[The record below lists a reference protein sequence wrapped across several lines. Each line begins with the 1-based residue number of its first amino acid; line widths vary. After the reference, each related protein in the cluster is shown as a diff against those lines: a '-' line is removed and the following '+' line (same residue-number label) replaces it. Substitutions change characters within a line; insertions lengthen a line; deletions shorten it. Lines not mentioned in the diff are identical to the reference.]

1 MSKWFIPYICLKSPF
16 TCYIVSSI
24 TLFMSVAAYA
34 ENNTDVSNFSKAEF
48 DSNFLVGNAQK
59 IDIARFKYGNP
70 ILPGE
75 YSLDVYVNG
84 QWLGKQR
91 MQFNALIPNT
101 NAETCFTEAM
111 LLEYGVKADV
121 LSQTASTSS
130 ASCKALA
137 SWINNAFYLF
147 DSSRLRI
154 DISIPQAVLEKNA
167 QGYID
172 PHLWDRGINAAFL
185 TYNATAY
192 RIVNEQHENTYAFM
206 GTNLGANLASWQFR
220 HNGQWKWQSQPS
232 SQSNDS
238 SYTSTNTYVQKAFP
252 QIHGVVTLGDY
263 FTNSDFIDSLP
274 YRGVNISSD
283 DRMLPNSMVG
293 YAPRIRGYA
302 KTNAK
307 VEVRQQ
313 GNLIYQ
319 TTVPPGNF
327 EINDLYPTG
336 FGGELQVSVIESNG
350 VIQKFAIPYASVIEM
365 LRPQMS
371 RYSLTLGQ
379 FRDSNVKLT
388 PWLIQGKYQRGINNY
403 LTAYSSAQGAQQYF
417 SVLLGTAFST
427 LIGAISFDVTHSNAE
442 FAQQPKMVGQSYRL
456 SYSKLFSPTHTNL
469 TLATYRY
476 STENYLKL
484 RDAILIR
491 DLQQQNIDSFSV
503 GKQKSEFQL
512 TLNQALP
519 NQWGNFYLVGSWT
532 NYWNQSTPNKQFQLG
547 YSNQFKDLTY
557 SLSAINSEITQADG
571 RAGQD
576 TRYLAS
582 LSFPLD
588 FKKTSLN
595 LNSVL
600 SEDSQILSLSGFTG
614 SRLNYGAS
622 ISSQDQGQTNLNI
635 NGNYKTN
642 YTTIGASISYADSY
656 QQEMLNLSGNIVAHS
671 QGLLFGPDQAQ
682 TMVLVY
688 APDAT
693 GAQVGNTPGLSI
705 NKKGYAVIP
714 YVTPYRMND
723 ISLDPQ
729 NMSTQVELAESS
741 LRIAPYAGSI
751 TKVQFSTKKGY
762 ALFISTTALDGSH
775 LPFAAQVY
783 NQNNEVIG
791 IVAQGS
797 RIYLR
802 TPLSHDRLYVKW
814 GDKSTEKCELEYD
827 ITDQIKHNNQPI
839 IMTKAVCK

>member
-1 MSKWFIPYICLKSPF
+1 M
-16 TCYIVSSI
+16 
-24 TLFMSVAAYA
+24 AAYA
-34 ENNTDVSNFSKAEF
+34 ENNTDVSHFSKAEF

-84 QWLGKQR
+84 QWLGKRR
-91 MQFNALIPNT
+91 MQFNALTPNT

-111 LLEYGVKADV
+111 LFEYGVKADV
-121 LSQTASTSS
+121 LSQKASTSS

-137 SWINNAFYLF
+137 SWIDNAFYLF
-147 DSSRLRI
+147 DSSRLRL

-192 RIVNEQHENTYAFM
+192 RIVNEQRENTYAFM

-220 HNGQWKWQSQPS
+220 HNGQWKWQSQSS
-232 SQSNDS
+232 SQSNNS

-403 LTAYSSAQGAQQYF
+403 LTAYSSAQGTQQYF

-427 LIGAISFDVTHSNAE
+427 PIGAISFDVTHSNAE
-442 FAQQPKMVGQSYRL
+442 FAQLPKMAGQSYRL

-484 RDAILIR
+484 RNAILIR

-576 TRYLAS
+576 TQYLAS

-671 QGLLFGPDQAQ
+671 QGLLFGTDQAQ

-693 GAQVGNTPGLSI
+693 GAQVGNMPGLSI

-751 TKVQFSTKKGY
+751 TKVQFTTKKGY
-762 ALFISTTALDGSH
+762 ALFISTTTLDGSH

-802 TPLSHDRLYVKW
+802 TPLNHDRLYVKW

>member
-1 MSKWFIPYICLKSPF
+1 M
-16 TCYIVSSI
+16 
-24 TLFMSVAAYA
+24 AAYA

-84 QWLGKQR
+84 QWLGKRR
-91 MQFNALIPNT
+91 MQFNALTPNT

-111 LLEYGVKADV
+111 LFEYGVKADV
-121 LSQTASTSS
+121 LSQKASTSS

-137 SWINNAFYLF
+137 SWIDNAFYLF
-147 DSSRLRI
+147 DSSRLRL

-192 RIVNEQHENTYAFM
+192 RIVNEQRENTYAFM

-220 HNGQWKWQSQPS
+220 HNGQWKWQSQSS

-350 VIQKFAIPYASVIEM
+350 AIQKFSIPYASVIEM

-379 FRDSNVKLT
+379 FRDSNIKLT

-403 LTAYSSAQGAQQYF
+403 LTAYSSAQGTQQYF

-427 LIGAISFDVTHSNAE
+427 PIGAISFDVTHSNAE
-442 FAQQPKMVGQSYRL
+442 FAQQPKMTGQSYRL

-476 STENYLKL
+476 STENYFKL

-576 TRYLAS
+576 TQYLAS

-751 TKVQFSTKKGY
+751 TKVQFTTKKGY
-762 ALFISTTALDGSH
+762 ALFISTTTLDGSH

-783 NQNNEVIG
+783 NQDNEVIG

-802 TPLSHDRLYVKW
+802 TPLNHDRLYVKW

>member
-34 ENNTDVSNFSKAEF
+34 ENNTDVSHFSKAEF

-84 QWLGKQR
+84 QWLGKRR
-91 MQFNALIPNT
+91 MQFNALTPNT

-111 LLEYGVKADV
+111 LFEYGVKADV
-121 LSQTASTSS
+121 LSQKASTSS

-137 SWINNAFYLF
+137 SWIDNAFYLF
-147 DSSRLRI
+147 DSSRLRL

-206 GTNLGANLASWQFR
+206 GTNLGANLASLQFR
-220 HNGQWKWQSQPS
+220 HNGQWKWQSQSS
-232 SQSNDS
+232 SQSNNS

-350 VIQKFAIPYASVIEM
+350 AIQKFSIPYASVIEM

-379 FRDSNVKLT
+379 FRDSNIKLT
-388 PWLIQGKYQRGINNY
+388 PWLIQGKYQQGINNY
-403 LTAYSSAQGAQQYF
+403 LTAYSAAQGTQQYF

-427 LIGAISFDVTHSNAE
+427 PIGAISFDVTHSNAE
-442 FAQQPKMVGQSYRL
+442 FAQQPKMTGQSYRL

-576 TRYLAS
+576 TQYLAS

-614 SRLNYGAS
+614 NRLNYGAS

-751 TKVQFSTKKGY
+751 TKVQFTTKKGY
-762 ALFISTTALDGSH
+762 ALFISTTDLDGSH

-802 TPLSHDRLYVKW
+802 TPLSHNRLYVKW

>member
-34 ENNTDVSNFSKAEF
+34 ENNTDVSHFSKAEF

-70 ILPGE
+70 ILSGE

-84 QWLGKQR
+84 QWLGKRR

-137 SWINNAFYLF
+137 SWIDNAFYLF
-147 DSSRLRI
+147 DSSRLRL

-192 RIVNEQHENTYAFM
+192 RIVNEQRENTYAFM

-220 HNGQWKWQSQPS
+220 HNGQWKWQSQSS

-319 TTVPPGNF
+319 TTVSPGNF

-350 VIQKFAIPYASVIEM
+350 AIQKFSIPYASVIEM

-403 LTAYSSAQGAQQYF
+403 LTAYSSAQGTQQYF

-427 LIGAISFDVTHSNAE
+427 PIGAISFDVTHSNAE
-442 FAQQPKMVGQSYRL
+442 FAQQPKMTGQSYRL

-576 TRYLAS
+576 TQYLVS

-751 TKVQFSTKKGY
+751 TKVQFTTKKGY
-762 ALFISTTALDGSH
+762 ALFISTTTLDGSH

>member
-34 ENNTDVSNFSKAEF
+34 ENNTDVSHFSKAEF

-84 QWLGKQR
+84 QWLGKRR

-111 LLEYGVKADV
+111 LFEYGVKADV
-121 LSQTASTSS
+121 LSQKASTSS

-137 SWINNAFYLF
+137 SWIDNAFYLF
-147 DSSRLRI
+147 DSSRLRL

-192 RIVNEQHENTYAFM
+192 RIVNEQRENTYAFM

-232 SQSNDS
+232 SQSNNS

-350 VIQKFAIPYASVIEM
+350 AIQKFSIPYASVIEM

-388 PWLIQGKYQRGINNY
+388 PWLIQGKYQQGINNY
-403 LTAYSSAQGAQQYF
+403 LTSYSAAQGTQQYF

-427 LIGAISFDVTHSNAE
+427 PIGAISFDVTHSNAE
-442 FAQQPKMVGQSYRL
+442 FAQQPKMTGQSYRL

-576 TRYLAS
+576 TQYLAS

-762 ALFISTTALDGSH
+762 ALFISTTTLDGSH

>member
-1 MSKWFIPYICLKSPF
+1 MPKWFIPYICLKSPF
-16 TCYIVSSI
+16 TWYVVSSI
-24 TLFMSVAAYA
+24 TLFMPVAIYA
-34 ENNTDVSNFSKAEF
+34 ENNTDVPHFTKAEF

-75 YSLDVYVNG
+75 YSLDVYLNG
-84 QWLGKQR
+84 QWLGKRR
-91 MQFNALIPNT
+91 MRFTASAPNI
-101 NAETCFTEAM
+101 NAETCFTEAT

-121 LSQTASTSS
+121 LSQHDSNSS
-130 ASCKALA
+130 LSCKALA
-137 SWINNAFYLF
+137 SWIDSAFYVF

-154 DISIPQAVLEKNA
+154 DISIPQVVLEKNP

-185 TYNATAY
+185 SYNATAY
-192 RIVNEQHENTYAFM
+192 RIVNEQHENNYAFM
-206 GTNLGANLASWQFR
+206 GANLGANVASWQFR
-220 HNGQWKWQSQPS
+220 HNGQWKWQSQS
-232 SQSNDS
+232 NSQSNNS
-238 SYTSTNTYVQKAFP
+238 SYTSTNTYIQKAFP
-252 QIHGVVTLGDY
+252 DIHGVVTLGDY

-274 YRGVNISSD
+274 YRGMNISSD
-283 DRMLPNSMVG
+283 DRMLPNSMLG
-293 YAPRIRGYA
+293 YAPRVRGYA

-336 FGGELQVSVIESNG
+336 FGGELQVSVLESNG
-350 VIQKFAIPYASVIEM
+350 VVQKYSIPYASVIEM

-371 RYSLTLGQ
+371 RYSFTLGQ
-379 FRDSNVKLT
+379 FRDPNIKLT

-403 LTAYSSAQGAQQYF
+403 LTTYSAIQGTQQYF

-427 LIGAISFDVTHSNAE
+427 PIGAISFDVTHSNTN
-442 FAQQPKMVGQSYRL
+442 FSHQPKMTGQSYRL
-456 SYSKLFSPTHTNL
+456 SYNKLFSPTHTNL

-476 STENYLKL
+476 STQNYLKL

-491 DLQQQNIDSFSV
+491 DLQEQNIDSFSV
-503 GKQKSEFQL
+503 GKQKSEFQIN
-512 TLNQALP
+512 LNQALP
-519 NQWGNFYLVGSWT
+519 NQWGSFYLVGSWT
-532 NYWNQSTPNKQFQLG
+532 NYWNQSTTNKQFQLG
-547 YSNQFKDLTY
+547 YNNQFKDLTY
-557 SLSAINSEITQADG
+557 SFSAINSETIEAGG
-571 RAGQD
+571 RANQD
-576 TRYLAS
+576 SQYLIS

-588 FKKTSLN
+588 FKKSSLN
-595 LNSVL
+595 FNSL
-600 SEDSQILSLSGFTG
+600 ISEDSQILSFSGFTG
-614 SRLNYGAS
+614 NRLNYGAS
-622 ISSQDQGQTNLNI
+622 ISSQNHGQTNLNI

-642 YTTIGASISYADSY
+642 YTTLGASFSYADSY
-656 QQEMLNLSGNIVAHS
+656 QQEMLNLSGNIIAHS
-671 QGLLFGPDQAQ
+671 QGILFGPDQAQ

-714 YVTPYRMND
+714 YVTPYHMND

-729 NMSTQVELAESS
+729 NISTQVELAESS

-751 TKVQFSTKKGY
+751 TKVQFTTKKGY
-762 ALFISTTALDGSH
+762 ALFISPTTLDGSH

-802 TPLSHDRLYVKW
+802 TPLTHDLLYVKW
-814 GDKSTEKCELEYD
+814 GERSTEKCELEYD
-827 ITDQIKHNNQPI
+827 ITDQIKHNNQSI

>member
-1 MSKWFIPYICLKSPF
+1 
-16 TCYIVSSI
+16 
-24 TLFMSVAAYA
+24 MSVAAYA

-192 RIVNEQHENTYAFM
+192 RIVNEQRENTYAFM

-220 HNGQWKWQSQPS
+220 HNGQWKWQSQSS
-232 SQSNDS
+232 SQSNNS

-365 LRPQMS
+365 LRPQMI

-557 SLSAINSEITQADG
+557 SLSPINSEITQADG
-571 RAGQD
+571 RAVQD

-762 ALFISTTALDGSH
+762 ALFISTTTLDGSH

>member
-16 TCYIVSSI
+16 TCYVVSSI
-24 TLFMSVAAYA
+24 TLFMPMAIYA
-34 ENNTDVSNFSKAEF
+34 ENNTDVPHFTKAEF
-48 DSNFLVGNAQK
+48 DNNFLVGNAQK

-75 YSLDVYVNG
+75 YSLDVYING
-84 QWLGKQR
+84 QWFGKRR
-91 MQFNALIPNT
+91 MRFTASIPNT

-121 LSQTASTSS
+121 LSQHDSTSS
-130 ASCKALA
+130 LSCKALA
-137 SWINNAFYLF
+137 SWIDNAFYVF
-147 DSSRLRI
+147 DSSHLRI
-154 DISIPQAVLEKNA
+154 DISIPQAVLEKNV

-185 TYNATAY
+185 NYNATAY
-192 RIVNEQHENTYAFM
+192 RIVNEQRENTYAFM

-220 HNGQWKWQSQPS
+220 HNGQWKWQSQS
-232 SQSNDS
+232 NSQSNNS
-238 SYTSTNTYVQKAFP
+238 SYTPTNTYVQKAFP
-252 QIHGVVTLGDY
+252 NIHGVLTLGDY

-274 YRGVNISSD
+274 YRGMNISSD
-283 DRMLPNSMVG
+283 DRMLPNSMLG
-293 YAPRIRGYA
+293 YAPRVRGYA

-336 FGGELQVSVIESNG
+336 FGGELQVSVFESNG
-350 VIQKFAIPYASVIEM
+350 VIQKFSIPYASVIEM

-379 FRDSNVKLT
+379 FRDSNIKLN

-403 LTAYSSAQGAQQYF
+403 LTTYSAIQGTQQYF

-427 LIGAISFDVTHSNAE
+427 PIGAISFDATQSNAN
-442 FAQQPKMVGQSYRL
+442 FSDQSKMTGQSYRL
-456 SYSKLFSPTHTNL
+456 SYNKLFSPTHTNL

-476 STENYLKL
+476 STQNYLKL
-484 RDAILIR
+484 RDAILIQ
-491 DLQQQNIDSFSV
+491 DLQEQNIDSFSI
-503 GKQKSEFQL
+503 GKQKSEFQIN
-512 TLNQALP
+512 LNQALP

-532 NYWNQSTPNKQFQLG
+532 NYWNQSTTNKQFQLG

-557 SLSAINSEITQADG
+557 SLSAINSETIQAGG
-571 RAGQD
+571 RANQD
-576 TRYLAS
+576 TQYLAS

-635 NGNYKTN
+635 NGNYRTN
-642 YTTIGASISYADSY
+642 YTTIGTSISYADSY
-656 QQEMLNLSGNIVAHS
+656 QQEMLNLSGNVVAHS

-714 YVTPYRMND
+714 YITPYRMNN

-729 NMSTQVELAESS
+729 NMSTQVELVESS
-741 LRIAPYAGSI
+741 LRIAPYAGSV
-751 TKVQFSTKKGY
+751 TKVQFTTKKGY
-762 ALFISTTALDGSH
+762 ALFISTTSLDGSH

-802 TPLSHDRLYVKW
+802 TLLSHDRLYVKW
-814 GDKSTEKCELEYD
+814 GGKNTEKCELEYD

>member
-34 ENNTDVSNFSKAEF
+34 ENNTDVSHFSKAEF

-84 QWLGKQR
+84 QWLGKRR

-121 LSQTASTSS
+121 LSQTISTSS

-137 SWINNAFYLF
+137 SWINNAFYVF

-172 PHLWDRGINAAFL
+172 PHLWERGINAAFL

-192 RIVNEQHENTYAFM
+192 RIVNEQRENTYAFM

-220 HNGQWKWQSQPS
+220 HNGQWKWQSQSS
-232 SQSNDS
+232 SQSNNS

-350 VIQKFAIPYASVIEM
+350 AIQKFSIPYASVIEM

-388 PWLIQGKYQRGINNY
+388 PWLIQGKYQQGINNY
-403 LTAYSSAQGAQQYF
+403 LTAYSAAQGTQQYF

-427 LIGAISFDVTHSNAE
+427 PIGAISFDITHSNAE
-442 FAQQPKMVGQSYRL
+442 FAQQPKMTGQSYRL

-576 TRYLAS
+576 TQYLAS

-693 GAQVGNTPGLSI
+693 GAQVGNMLGLSI

-762 ALFISTTALDGSH
+762 ALFISTTTLDGSH

>member
-1 MSKWFIPYICLKSPF
+1 
-16 TCYIVSSI
+16 
-24 TLFMSVAAYA
+24 MSVAAYA
-34 ENNTDVSNFSKAEF
+34 ENNTEVSHFLKAEF

-59 IDIARFKYGNP
+59 IDIVRFKYGNP
-70 ILPGE
+70 ILAGE
-75 YSLDVYVNG
+75 YSLDVYING
-84 QWLGKQR
+84 QWLGKRR
-91 MQFNALIPNT
+91 MRFNASSPNV

-121 LSQTASTSS
+121 LTQHDSTSFL
-130 ASCKALA
+130 SCKALA
-137 SWINNAFYLF
+137 SWIDNAFYVF
-147 DSSRLRI
+147 DTSRLRI
-154 DISIPQAVLEKNA
+154 DISIPQAVLEKNV

-185 TYNATAY
+185 SYNATAY
-192 RIVNEQHENTYAFM
+192 RIVNEQRENTYAFM

-220 HNGQWKWQSQPS
+220 HNGQWKWQSHS
-232 SQSNDS
+232 NSQSNNS
-238 SYTSTNTYVQKAFP
+238 SYTPTNTYVQKAFP
-252 QIHGVVTLGDY
+252 NIHGVLTLGDY

-274 YRGVNISSD
+274 YRGMNISSD
-283 DRMLPNSMVG
+283 DRMFPNSMLG
-293 YAPRIRGYA
+293 YAPRVRGYA

-336 FGGELQVSVIESNG
+336 FGGELQVSIFESNG
-350 VIQKFAIPYASVIEM
+350 LIQKFSIPYASVIEM

-379 FRDSNVKLT
+379 FRDSNIKLN

-403 LTAYSSAQGAQQYF
+403 LTTYSAIQGTQQYF

-427 LIGAISFDVTHSNAE
+427 PIGAISFDATQSNAN
-442 FAQQPKMVGQSYRL
+442 FSDQSKMTGQSYRL
-456 SYSKLFSPTHTNL
+456 SYNKLFSPTHTNL

-476 STENYLKL
+476 STQNYLKL
-484 RDAILIR
+484 RDAILIQ
-491 DLQQQNIDSFSV
+491 DLQEQNIDSFSI
-503 GKQKSEFQL
+503 GKQKSEFQIN
-512 TLNQALP
+512 LNQALP

-532 NYWNQSTPNKQFQLG
+532 NYWNQSTTNKQFQLG

-557 SLSAINSEITQADG
+557 SLSAINSETIQAGG
-571 RAGQD
+571 RADQD
-576 TRYLAS
+576 TQYLAS

-622 ISSQDQGQTNLNI
+622 ISSQDQGKTNLNI
-635 NGNYKTN
+635 NVNYRTN
-642 YTTIGASISYADSY
+642 YTTIGTSISYADSY

-682 TMVLVY
+682 TMVVVY

-693 GAQVGNTPGLSI
+693 GAQVSNTPGLNI
-705 NKKGYAVIP
+705 NKNGYAIIP

-729 NMSTQVELAESS
+729 NMSTRVELAESS
-741 LRIAPYAGSI
+741 LRIAPYAGSV
-751 TKVQFSTKKGY
+751 TKVQFTTKKGY
-762 ALFISTTALDGSH
+762 ALFIAATTLDGSH
-775 LPFAAQVY
+775 LPFAAQAY
-783 NQNNEVIG
+783 NQNNEAIG

-814 GDKSTEKCELEYD
+814 GAKNTEKCELEYD

>member
-1 MSKWFIPYICLKSPF
+1 MSKWLIPYICLKSPF
-16 TCYIVSSI
+16 TCYVVSSI

-34 ENNTDVSNFSKAEF
+34 ENNTDVSHFSRAEF

-84 QWLGKQR
+84 QWLGKRR

-121 LSQTASTSS
+121 LSQHDSTSS
-130 ASCKALA
+130 LSCKALA
-137 SWINNAFYLF
+137 SWIDNAFYVF

-154 DISIPQAVLEKNA
+154 DISIPQVVLEKNA

-220 HNGQWKWQSQPS
+220 HNGQWKWQSQPGY
-232 SQSNDS
+232 QSNNS
-238 SYTSTNTYVQKAFP
+238 SYTSTNTYLQKAFP

-274 YRGVNISSD
+274 YRGINISSD

-293 YAPRIRGYA
+293 YAPRVRGYA

-307 VEVRQQ
+307 VEIRQQ

-350 VIQKFAIPYASVIEM
+350 AIQKFSIPYASVIEM

-379 FRDSNVKLT
+379 FRDSNIKLT

-403 LTAYSSAQGAQQYF
+403 LTAYSAAQGTQQYF

-442 FAQQPKMVGQSYRL
+442 FAQQPKMAGQSYRL

-484 RDAILIR
+484 RDAILTR

-532 NYWNQSTPNKQFQLG
+532 NYWNQTTPNKQFQLG
-547 YSNQFKDLTY
+547 YSNQFKDLAY
-557 SLSAINSEITQADG
+557 SLSAINSEIIQADG
-571 RAGQD
+571 RTGQD
-576 TRYLAS
+576 TQYLAS

-614 SRLNYGAS
+614 SRLNYSAS
-622 ISSQDQGQTNLNI
+622 ISSQGQGQTNLNI
-635 NGNYKTN
+635 NSNYKTN

-671 QGLLFGPDQAQ
+671 QGLLIGPDQAQ

-751 TKVQFSTKKGY
+751 TKVQFTTKKGY
-762 ALFISTTALDGSH
+762 ALFISTTSLDGSH

-783 NQNNEVIG
+783 NLNNEVIG

>member
-16 TCYIVSSI
+16 TCYMASSI
-24 TLFMSVAAYA
+24 AVFMPLAVYA
-34 ENNTDVSNFSKAEF
+34 ENTTDVSGFSKAEF

-59 IDIARFKYGNP
+59 IDIGRFKYGNP
-70 ILPGE
+70 ILAGE
-75 YSLDVYVNG
+75 YSLDVYING
-84 QWLGKQR
+84 QWLGKRR
-91 MQFNALIPNT
+91 MRFNAHTPNA

-111 LLEYGVKADV
+111 LLEYGVKVEV
-121 LSQTASTSS
+121 LSQHSHTSS
-130 ASCKALA
+130 LSCDTLGT
-137 SWINNAFYLF
+137 WIDNAFYLF

-154 DISIPQAVLEKNA
+154 DISIPQATLEKNA

-172 PHLWDRGINAAFL
+172 PHFWDRGINAAFL

-192 RIVNEQHENTYAFM
+192 RIVNEQHESTYAFM

-220 HNGQWKWQSQPS
+220 HNGQWKWQDHTDFQTD
-232 SQSNDS
+232 NS
-238 SYTSTNTYVQKAFP
+238 SYTSTNTYIQKAFP
-252 QIHGVVTLGDY
+252 KIHGVVTLGDY

-283 DRMLPNSMVG
+283 ERMLPNRMLG
-293 YAPRIRGYA
+293 YAPRVRGYA

-350 VIQKFAIPYASVIEM
+350 IIQKFSIPYASVVEM

-371 RYSLTLGQ
+371 RYSFTLGQ
-379 FRDSNVKLT
+379 LRDSNLSLT

-403 LTAYSSAQGAQQYF
+403 LTTYSAVQATQQYL
-417 SVLLGTAFST
+417 SLLLGTAFST
-427 LIGAISFDVTHSNAE
+427 PIGAISFDATQSKAE
-442 FAQQPKMVGQSYRL
+442 FDHQSKMTGQSYRL
-456 SYSKLFSPTHTNL
+456 SYSRLFSPTNTNL

-484 RDAILIR
+484 RDAILIQ

-503 GKQKSEFQL
+503 GKQKSEFQI
-512 TLNQALP
+512 TLNQVLP
-519 NQWGNFYLVGSWT
+519 KQWGNFYLVGSWT
-532 NYWNQSTPNKQFQLG
+532 NYWNQTTTNKQFQVG

-557 SLSAINSEITQADG
+557 SLSAISSEIDEGGT
-571 RAGQD
+571 RTGQD
-576 TRYLAS
+576 TQYLAS

-588 FKKTSLN
+588 FKKNSLTF
-595 LNSVL
+595 NSVIG
-600 SEDSQILSLSGFTG
+600 EDSQTLSFSGFTG

-622 ISSQDQGQTNLNI
+622 ISNQDHGQTNLNI
-635 NGNYKTN
+635 NGTYKTN
-642 YTTIGASISYADSY
+642 YTTLGASFSHADSY
-656 QQEMLNLSGNIVAHS
+656 QQEMLNFSGNVVAHS
-671 QGLLFGPDQAQ
+671 QGILFGPDQAQ

-705 NKKGYAVIP
+705 NKNGYAVIP

-729 NMSTQVELAESS
+729 DMSTQVELAESS

-762 ALFISTTALDGSH
+762 ALFISTTTLDGSH

-802 TPLSHDRLYVKW
+802 TRLTHDRLYVKW
-814 GDKSTEKCELEYD
+814 GNTSTEKCEIEYD
-827 ITDQIKHNNQPI
+827 IADQIKHNNQPI

>member
-34 ENNTDVSNFSKAEF
+34 ENNTDVSHFSKAEF

-70 ILPGE
+70 ILSGE

-84 QWLGKQR
+84 QWLGKRR

-137 SWINNAFYLF
+137 SWIDNAFYLF
-147 DSSRLRI
+147 DSSRLRL

-192 RIVNEQHENTYAFM
+192 RIVNEQRENTYAFM

-220 HNGQWKWQSQPS
+220 HNGQWKWQSQSS

-350 VIQKFAIPYASVIEM
+350 AIQKFSIPYASVIEM

-403 LTAYSSAQGAQQYF
+403 LTAYSSAQGTQQYF

-427 LIGAISFDVTHSNAE
+427 PIGAISFDITHSNAE
-442 FAQQPKMVGQSYRL
+442 FAQQPKMTGQSYRL

-576 TRYLAS
+576 TQYLAS

-741 LRIAPYAGSI
+741 FRIAPYAGSI
-751 TKVQFSTKKGY
+751 TKVQFTTKKGY
-762 ALFISTTALDGSH
+762 ALFISTTTLDGSH

>member
-34 ENNTDVSNFSKAEF
+34 ENNTDVSHFSKAEF

-84 QWLGKQR
+84 QWLGKRR
-91 MQFNALIPNT
+91 MQFNALTPNT

-111 LLEYGVKADV
+111 LFEYGVKADV
-121 LSQTASTSS
+121 LSQKASTSS

-137 SWINNAFYLF
+137 SWIDNAFYLF
-147 DSSRLRI
+147 DSSRLRL

-192 RIVNEQHENTYAFM
+192 RIVNEQRENTYAFM

-220 HNGQWKWQSQPS
+220 HNGQWKWQSQSS
-232 SQSNDS
+232 SQSNNS

-403 LTAYSSAQGAQQYF
+403 LTAYSSAQGTQQYF

-427 LIGAISFDVTHSNAE
+427 PIGAISFDVTHSNAE
-442 FAQQPKMVGQSYRL
+442 FAQLPKMAGQSYRL

-484 RDAILIR
+484 RNAILIR

-576 TRYLAS
+576 TQYLAS

-671 QGLLFGPDQAQ
+671 QGLLFGTDQAQ

-693 GAQVGNTPGLSI
+693 GAQVGNMPGLSI

-751 TKVQFSTKKGY
+751 TKVQFTTKKGY
-762 ALFISTTALDGSH
+762 ALFISTTTLDGSH

-802 TPLSHDRLYVKW
+802 TPLNHDRLYVKW

>member
-1 MSKWFIPYICLKSPF
+1 
-16 TCYIVSSI
+16 
-24 TLFMSVAAYA
+24 MSVAAYA
-34 ENNTDVSNFSKAEF
+34 ENNTDVSHFSKAEF

-84 QWLGKQR
+84 QWLGKRR

-111 LLEYGVKADV
+111 LFEYGVKADV
-121 LSQTASTSS
+121 LSQKASTSS

-137 SWINNAFYLF
+137 SWIDNAFYLF
-147 DSSRLRI
+147 DSSRLRL

-192 RIVNEQHENTYAFM
+192 RIVNEQRENTYAFM

-232 SQSNDS
+232 SQSNNS

-350 VIQKFAIPYASVIEM
+350 AIQKFSIPYASVIEM

-388 PWLIQGKYQRGINNY
+388 PWLIQGKYQQGINNY
-403 LTAYSSAQGAQQYF
+403 LTSYSAAQGTQQYF

-427 LIGAISFDVTHSNAE
+427 PIGAISFDVTHSNAE
-442 FAQQPKMVGQSYRL
+442 FAQQPKMTGQSYRL

-576 TRYLAS
+576 TQYLAS

-762 ALFISTTALDGSH
+762 ALFISTTTLDGSH